1 MVDRVHNCFYWQS
14 SVQQG
19 CEKMIQKIKKSA
31 WLFVVAVSLS
41 AAPVDQGVV
50 RASESAR
57 DSNDFDFISNFQKND
72 SFKLQVPLQEKDMEL
87 YVGGNTKIDMYKV
100 RNGVRLTKG
109 VDDQVNQWRQRIRL
123 GFQSNF
129 GKKEGN
135 GTPIAETSL
144 IAGAT
149 LFWRSVLTKNFGIYD
164 VPMKQDFINPPISLG
179 VDEAWFKFN
188 LEKLSDVFDTMPA
201 SIKAGFFPYCVG
213 RGISM
218 GDRAYGG
225 VTYMGFSRQ
234 SVQNYMPKYAP
245 GVLLH
250 AEIPTQHL
258 SWDVYYS
265 PFVSE
270 NASVYV
276 QDVTRNAH
284 ITDKDDTGAH
294 GRHLLSFSMAYLT
307 EPTKNSNV
315 RLEPYVVYYNSQ
327 RQTVES
333 PSDSP
338 LKLTNFG
345 MMIDFE
351 TGPICCNLEMAT
363 QYGRQDVLPWIDTR
377 TTVTEYHPGYK
388 VSLGGSMFLFDMKYK
403 MEELSL
409 EPAIALA
416 YFSGG
421 DYPYNDTVGQYHAQM
436 GDFST
441 LREAQT
447 ATDGRKDRSFKGFL
461 PLRDWGYRGMW
472 CSPLVMFSA
481 GVIPRP
487 VDFDLNVLTTY
498 NDSDCATNLLLFG
511 FGGTWRP
518 LPQKEKLSVASAMF
532 FCGMPRPP
540 LKWNKTAAQP
550 GFDGDA
556 DSIRAASSAAGIRGW
571 QEATRAS
578 SFLGVELDMVVNY
591 RVTKDCEL
599 SVRAGAFFPGTLY
612 SDIAGKPNINSTV
625 IKNQFVQTSS
635 GVPSQSVVVTN
646 DGLGKDPAYGLYVRM
661 GYDF

>member
-1 MVDRVHNCFYWQS
+1 MIRIIKKGVLLGAAVVFLGVVQASPVTADEKNS
-14 SVQQG
+14 SVG
-19 CEKMIQKIKKSA
+19 NA
-31 WLFVVAVSLS
+31 
-41 AAPVDQGVV
+41 
-50 RASESAR
+50 
-57 DSNDFDFISNFQKND
+57 FDLVSNFQKND
-72 SFKLQVPLQEKDMEL
+72 TFKLLVPIQEKDMEL

-100 RNGVRLTKG
+100 RNGVRLTKNI
-109 VDDQVNQWRQRIRL
+109 DDQVNQWRQRIKL
-123 GFQSNF
+123 GVQSNF
-129 GKKEGN
+129 GKKEFN
-135 GTPIAETSL
+135 GTPIAEASL

-149 LFWRSVLTKNFGIYD
+149 LFWRSVFTKKFGIYD
-164 VPMKQDFINPPISLG
+164 APMKQDFINPPVTLAI
-179 VDEAWFKFN
+179 DEAWFKFN
-188 LEKLSDVFDTMPA
+188 LETLTSAFDTMPV
-201 SIKAGFFPYCVG
+201 SVKAGFFPYCVG

-218 GDRAYGG
+218 GDRSYGG

-234 SVQNYMPKYAP
+234 NVQNYMPKYAP

-250 AEIPTQHL
+250 AEIPSQHL
-258 SWDVYYS
+258 SWDFYYS

-276 QDVTRNAH
+276 QDVSRNQH
-284 ITDKDDTGAH
+284 IVDMDDKGAH
-294 GRHLLSFSMAYLT
+294 GRHLFSFSMAYLT
-307 EPTKNSNV
+307 EPAKDSSV
-315 RLEPYVVYYNSQ
+315 RLEPYMVYYKSQ

-338 LKLTNFG
+338 ISFTTFG
-345 MMIDFE
+345 TMIDVAV
-351 TGPICCNLEMAT
+351 GQLSCNLEMAT
-363 QYGRQDVLPWIDTR
+363 QHGYQDVLPWIDTR

-388 VSLGGSMFLFDMKYK
+388 IKLGGSMFMFDMKYQ
-403 MEELSL
+403 MEEYSL
-409 EPAIALA
+409 EPAMAIA

-436 GDFST
+436 GDFAT

-447 ATDGRKDRSFKGFL
+447 ATDGRKDKVFKGFL

-487 VDFDLNVLTTY
+487 VDFDLNGLTTY
-498 NDSDCATNLLLFG
+498 NDSDCATNLMLFG

-518 LPQKEKLSVASAMF
+518 LAQKEKLSVATAMF

-550 GFDGDA
+550 GFVGDN
-556 DSIRAASSAAGIRGW
+556 DSIRASASSTGIVGW
-571 QEATRAS
+571 QETTRAS

-591 RVTKDCEL
+591 KVTRDCEL

-612 SDIAGKPNINSTV
+612 GDTAGKPNINSAV
-625 IKNQFVQTSS
+625 VKNQFVQSTS

-646 DGLGKDPAYGLYVRM
+646 NGLGRDPAYGLYVRM